1 MVCLCYGYRCADDE
15 FYFSDEKYFLKCDIV
30 NFVRVFYKY
39 PDVQNNFKE
48 HKEGSWLSNPETNI
62 SFEKG
67 QFHHTDIISG
77 LGGGA
82 AVEDFRL
89 KRVKFR

>member
-1 MVCLCYGYRCADDE
+1 MVCLCYGYGCADDE

-48 HKEGSWLSNPETNI
+48 HKTRHFGITEM
-62 SFEKG
+62 
-67 QFHHTDIISG
+67 
-77 LGGGA
+77 GGGVVQMFHLFCA
-82 AVEDFRL
+82 RL
-89 KRVKFR
+89 YLRFQRDKTLGTNM